1 MLEAIAIIDRL
12 DVEAK
17 ASMKILVTGGTGLI
31 GRHLI
36 VRLLA
41 LTHQITVLTLDPQ
54 RAHQKLGNH
63 ITTLTSLKACDN
75 LDEFDAVINLAG
87 ESIAEKRWTA
97 EQKELLCHSR
107 WDITERLSQL
117 IKKSDNPPSIFISGS
132 ATGYYG
138 NQNQLLVTED
148 EPPTDEF
155 AHVLCQRWEALA
167 LEASSEKTR
176 VCLSRTGIVLAADG
190 GMLSKLLPLF
200 KLGLGGPIGDGRQFL
215 PWIHIEDMINALLYL
230 LTTEN
235 LRGPFNMVAPYPV
248 HNEQFAAILGE
259 VLHRPAMMRAPASAV
274 KLMMGEGAALLLGG
288 QRAIPKR
295 LEQAGFIFRYS
306 ELKEALEEIVASSA

>member
-1 MLEAIAIIDRL
+1 
-12 DVEAK
+12 
-17 ASMKILVTGGTGLI
+17 MKILVTGGTGLI

-41 LTHQITVLTLDPQ
+41 LAHKITVLTRDPQ
-54 RAHQKLGNH
+54 RAHQKLGSH

-87 ESIAEKRWTA
+87 EPIAEKRWTT

-117 IKKSDNPPSIFISGS
+117 INKSDNPPSIFISGS

-155 AHVLCQRWEALA
+155 SHILCQRWEALA
-167 LEASSEKTR
+167 LQASSAKTR
-176 VCLSRTGIVLAADG
+176 VCLSRTGVVLTADG

-215 PWIHIEDMINALLYL
+215 PWIHMEDMINALLYL
-230 LTTEN
+230 LTTN
-235 LRGPFNMVAPYPV
+235 GLQGPFNMVAPYPV

-259 VLHRPAMMRAPASAV
+259 VLHRPAMVRAPASAV
-274 KLMMGEGAALLLGG
+274 KLMLGEGAALVLGG
-288 QRAIPKR
+288 QRAVPKR
-295 LEQAGFIFRYS
+295 LEQAGFVFRYS
-306 ELKEALEEIVASSA
+306 ELKEALEEIVASAA